1 MKQID
6 MIVHARHMFTMEGE
20 GVGYRRDHSVA
31 IDRGKIEAVAPR
43 KEIEREYLAQQVLDE
58 PDQLVLPGFID
69 AHMHVQECGLRGLA
83 QDVGNWMMHGVGPF
97 EAGVDDNF
105 EAASLKLGIAEAVL
119 NGTTTIGENGQSREE
134 LFRFLEQL
142 GVRGNIAIH
151 IRDAVPRV
159 YEPGEL
165 YEYSP
170 DYGDRTLNSALEA
183 YERWHGAANGRIRI
197 LFGPQGADFVS
208 QERLHRIRAL
218 AKERGTYI
226 YMHLAQGS
234 RETQQMEMR
243 YGQRTIPWLL
253 GQGYLDKSFIGIHL
267 TDATDEETQAV
278 ARTGAG
284 MVLCS
289 GSIGIIDGIVP
300 PAKVFQDSGGMVG
313 LGSDQ
318 APGNNCHNIFNEMKL
333 TALFN
338 KIKYEDPEV
347 LPCWRALRMA
357 TIEGAR
363 AVGIGDVVGS
373 LEAGKDADL
382 ILVDLR
388 QPSMAPVYTAP
399 MRNLV
404 PNLVYSATGREVTT
418 VIAGGEIVVR
428 EGRLLRC
435 GLEEILDQ
443 MQREA
448 DRVAPAAEEQ
458 FWRINGKNAQ
468 YMRAGLL

>member
-1 MKQID
+1 MKHID

-20 GVGYRRDHSVA
+20 GVGYRLNHSVA
-31 IDRGKIEAVAPR
+31 IDRGKILAVAPR
-43 KEIEREYLAQQVLDE
+43 EDIQGGYSADQVVDD
-58 PDQLVLPGFID
+58 PSQLVLPGLID

-97 EAGVDDNF
+97 EAAVDDDF

-119 NGTTTIGENGQSREE
+119 NGTTTIGENGASRED

-151 IRDAVPRV
+151 IREALPRV

-165 YEYSP
+165 YEFSA
-170 DYGDRTLNSALEA
+170 DYGRKTLNSALEA
-183 YERWHGAANGRIRI
+183 YDRWHGKGGGRIRV
-197 LFGPQGADFVS
+197 LLGPQGADFVGR
-208 QERLHRIRAL
+208 ELLHEIRAL
-218 AKERGTYI
+218 AKERDTYS
-226 YMHLAQGS
+226 YMHLSQGS
-234 RETQQMEMR
+234 RETAQMEMR
-243 YGQRTIPWLL
+243 YNSRTIPWLL
-253 GQGYLDKSFIGIHL
+253 EQGYLDRSFIGIHL
-267 TDATDEETQAV
+267 TDATDGETRAA
-278 ARTGAG
+278 ARTGMG

-347 LPCWRALRMA
+347 MPCWRALRMA

-363 AVGIGDVVGS
+363 AVGIGDAVGS

-382 ILVDLR
+382 ILVDLK
-388 QPSMAPVYTAP
+388 QPSMAPVYTQP

-404 PNLVYSATGREVTT
+404 PNLVYSATGREVTA
-418 VIAGGEIVVR
+418 VIAGGQFVVR
-428 EGRLLRC
+428 NGRLVK
-435 GLEEILDQ
+435 GDLEEILEG
-443 MQREA
+443 MQRLA
-448 DRVAPAAEEQ
+448 DRAAPGAGEQ

-468 YMRAGLL
+468 YMREGKL